1 MASNIITISSSL
13 VLAVIVSLT
22 VQIFYFSPIDPLPL
36 ELPPSSSTPGN
47 QLQNITKLGE
57 GALKDPEDVCV
68 DNDGTLYAATRDGWI
83 KRLPR
88 NNENWEN
95 WKHIDSNTLLGI
107 AASKDGGLFVCDVE
121 KGLFKVTEDGFS
133 LLLSQVNGSRLRL
146 TDACGWGGVWVLVMV
161 VAEAV
166 LEAAATSVE
175 VSDVCYL
182 PLRITQ
188 VNFADDVIEAS
199 DGIVYFSVA
208 STKFGLHNWYLDV
221 LEARPNGQLLMY
233 NPYTNEVDI
242 VIDKLH
248 FPNGVALSKDEDYLL
263 VSETWKSR
271 VLRYWLKGANKGK
284 TDIFIENLPGGPDN
298 INLAPDGSFWIALIR
313 VTLNL
318 QTIEGLEFVHK
329 YKVIKRMLAT
339 FPRLYKV
346 INGATKKAMIVKVR
360 TDGNIIKMFS
370 DNNGKVMNFVTS
382 ALEFEDHVYL
392 GSLNSNF
399 VGKLPLHSD

>member
-133 LLLSQVNGSRLRL
+133 LLLSQVNGSRL
-146 TDACGWGGVWVLVMV
+146 
-161 VAEAV
+161 
-166 LEAAATSVE
+166 S
-175 VSDVCYL
+175 
-182 PLRITQ
+182 
-188 VNFADDVIEAS
+188 FADDVIEAS

-248 FPNGVALSKDEDYLL
+248 FPNGVALSKDEDYL
-263 VSETWKSR
+263 
-271 VLRYWLKGANKGK
+271 
-284 TDIFIENLPGGPDN
+284 
-298 INLAPDGSFWIALIR
+298 
-313 VTLNL
+313 L